1 VPTDYQKF
9 KDSVTLTL
17 TKDECR
23 RVLKALSLL
32 GTVTLN
38 LASIYPGVSG
48 GTRSESQEAAYKD
61 YMLTS
66 RTMNHFYV

>member
-1 VPTDYQKF
+1 MSKPETTKIE
-9 KDSVTLTL
+9 L

-38 LASIYPGVSG
+38 LAGVSVINAAS
-48 GTRSESQEAAYKD
+48 RSESQELAYKD
-61 YMLTS
+61 FMLTN
-66 RTMNHFYV
+66 RTMNHFYF